1 MMRSNL
7 RRRLMKHKPLLIG
20 LVFLFCLLLT
30 LVYGYVTETYKDV
43 AHVLRDKPRGEMA
56 EGGKRHPV
64 SDTFSSSRDKA
75 PIKLILSTRNFYSG
89 KPLEDP
95 FMPLSNDKV
104 KEKDKVRDKYNDR
117 EHNLYDRPNER
128 VFNEMALKGEPLGG
142 NSNSSDGGLHEK
154 SKTGHGNSSHY
165 QRQWMVKGVIWGT
178 RPEVI
183 ISDGQESSSYG
194 VGEGPPGYKVFTIE
208 PHRVVIEGGIEWE
221 Y

>member
-30 LVYGYVTETYKDV
+30 LGYGYMTETYKDA

-56 EGGKRHPV
+56 EGGKSRPV
-64 SDTFSSSRDKA
+64 SDTFLSSRDKA
-75 PIKLILSTRNFYSG
+75 PIKLILSARNYYSG

-95 FMPLSNDKV
+95 FMPLSDDKV
-104 KEKDKVRDKYNDR
+104 IAKDKDKDKYKDR
-117 EHNLYDRPNER
+117 DHNLYGSSNER
-128 VFNEMALKGEPLGG
+128 ALKGKPLGG
-142 NSNSSDGGLHEK
+142 NSISSDGGPHEK
-154 SKTGHGNSSHY
+154 SKTGHGASSHY
-165 QRQWMVKGVIWGT
+165 QHQWMVKGVIWGA
-178 RPEVI
+178 RPKAI

-194 VGEGPPGYKVFTIE
+194 VGEGPPGYKVLTIE